1 MSFYANISGK
11 WALQSARLAD
21 QRANAA
27 QFWTERNRRERVLLT
42 LAAAVVL
49 LGLVYLLLI
58 DPALQGRAQLHKN
71 LPVLRQQS
79 AQLQVMAKQ
88 AAALPAITTPAAPAA
103 GVSKE
108 SIEAVLQKNTLKAQS
123 VSWNGEFA
131 RLQFTDVPFSTLL
144 DVLQTLQATMR
155 LAVVEA
161 NITNVTNTNTNTNA
175 ATAGNVNAS
184 LTLRAPKAN

>member
-1 MSFYANISGK
+1 MSFYANISAK
-11 WALQSARLAD
+11 WALQSARIAD

-88 AAALPAITTPAAPAA
+88 AAALPTATSPAAPAA

-108 SIEAVLQKNTLKAQS
+108 SIEAVLQKNDLKAQS

-161 NITNVTNTNTNTNA
+161 NITNTNA
-175 ATAGNVNAS
+175 AIAGSVNAS
-184 LTLRAPKAN
+184 LTLRDLKTKAD

>member
-79 AQLQVMAKQ
+79 AQLQTMATR
-88 AAALPAITTPAAPAA
+88 AAALPAVTAPAAAA

-108 SIEAVLQKNTLKAQS
+108 SIEAILQKNDLKAQS

-161 NITNVTNTNTNTNA
+161 NITNTNA
-175 ATAGNVNAS
+175 AIAGSVNAS
-184 LTLRAPKAN
+184 LTLRALKTEAD